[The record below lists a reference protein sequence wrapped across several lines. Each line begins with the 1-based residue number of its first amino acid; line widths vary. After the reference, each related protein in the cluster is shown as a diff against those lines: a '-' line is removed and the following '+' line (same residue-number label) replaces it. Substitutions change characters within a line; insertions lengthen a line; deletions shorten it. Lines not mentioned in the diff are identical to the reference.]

1 MHVQLEIFKTKKM
14 EEEKKLKSEFLEV
27 LKAMLLENNV
37 RLDITNDVIMGN
49 NILDCAKEIG
59 IELDVLLNTMLSE
72 SDQTSN
78 KQQIRFNF
86 ESSLTQ
92 KIKCIIEN
100 KTYLNSR
107 LDSKI
112 TSGNLTLIRSKVTEF
127 SDKYFILETP
137 LKV

>member
-1 MHVQLEIFKTKKM
+1 M
-14 EEEKKLKSEFLEV
+14 EEEKKLKSEVLEV

-37 RLDITNDVIMGN
+37 RLDITNDDIMGN

-72 SDQTSN
+72 SDKTSN

-100 KTYLNSR
+100 NTYLYSR

-127 SDKYFILETP
+127 SDKYFILETL